1 MSKFRCNVVG
11 AAMAALLCANSAGAQ
26 LLPGV
31 SLPPIQVPLA
41 QPVGNVPIAGPVVE
55 QVLGTREAQQAI
67 RPSLNRVAGL
77 PPRIAEAGAPTLLE
91 LRRLRHRLLIRENR
105 NLLEADDRGQPVRRG
120 VVILV
125 DPDPISLQLAARA
138 GFRFLGDD
146 RNADLGM
153 RVVQL
158 NVPAGMTARSG
169 LRLLQRI
176 APRLASDFDHLFEP
190 AGGALGRLHAALAA
204 SSVSAGG
211 RVLGM
216 IDGGVA
222 SHPSLAAA
230 SIEQNGFAGS
240 PQPTGHGTAVASLLV
255 GRHGPFSGAA
265 TGAQLYVADVYG
277 GSSAAGSAATLVKA
291 LAWLASKRAQVINIS
306 LVGPPNKVVARAIQR
321 VQGRGIQLV
330 AAVGNDGP
338 AAPPQYPAS
347 YAGVIAITAVDG
359 RGRALPEAG
368 KALHLDFAAPGADL
382 AAALPGNGYA
392 RVRGTSFAAPLAA
405 ARLLATGSP
414 ARLAGEARPG
424 RGRVG
429 RGIVCADCGI
439 APRKVGAK

>member
-1 MSKFRCNVVG
+1 MSKFPRNLVSAV
-11 AAMAALLCANSAGAQ
+11 MAALLCASSAGAQ
-26 LLPGV
+26 LLPRV
-31 SLPPIQVPLA
+31 SLPQVQGLPLPIGKVP
-41 QPVGNVPIAGPVVE
+41 VAGPVAE

-67 RPSLNRVAGL
+67 RPSLNQVTGL
-77 PPRIAEAGAPTLLE
+77 PPRIAEAGAATLLE
-91 LRRLRHRLLIRENR
+91 VRKMRHRLLIRENR

-125 DPDPISLQLAARA
+125 DPDPVSLRLAGRA
-138 GFRFLGDD
+138 GFRLLSDD
-146 RNADLGM
+146 RNAELGI

-158 NVPAGMTARSG
+158 NVPTGMNARSG

-176 APRLASDFDHLFEP
+176 APRASADFDHLFEP
-190 AGGALGRLHAALAA
+190 AGGSLSPLHAALAA
-204 SSVSAGG
+204 SSVSARGG
-211 RVLGM
+211 ILGM

-222 SHPSLAAA
+222 SHPSLVAA
-230 SIEQNGFAGS
+230 SIEQNGFAGR

-255 GRHGPFSGAA
+255 GRQGPFSGAA
-265 TGAQLYVADVYG
+265 AGARLYVADVYG
-277 GSSAAGSAATLVKA
+277 GSTAAGSAATLVRA
-291 LAWLASKRAQVINIS
+291 LAWLAGKRAQVINIS

-347 YAGVIAITAVDG
+347 YTGVLAITAVDG

-382 AAALPGNGYA
+382 AAALPGTGYA

-405 ARLLATGSP
+405 ARLLATGSS
-414 ARLAGEARPG
+414 ARLASEARPG

-429 RGIVCADCGI
+429 RGIVCGQCAVP
-439 APRKVGAK
+439 PRRVGAR

>member
-1 MSKFRCNVVG
+1 MSKFRRNLLS
-11 AAMAALLCANSAGAQ
+11 AAMAALLCATSASAQ

-31 SLPPIQVPLA
+31 SLPQVQLPSL
-41 QPVGNVPIAGPVVE
+41 PVGNVPVAGEVVE
-55 QVLGTREAQQAI
+55 QVLGTREAEQAI

-77 PPRIAEAGAPTLLE
+77 PPRIAEAGAATLLE
-91 LRRLRHRLLIRENR
+91 LRRQRHQLLIRQNR
-105 NLLEADDRGQPVRRG
+105 KLLEADDRGQPVRRG
-120 VVILV
+120 VVLVV
-125 DPDPISLQLAARA
+125 DPDPISLQLADRA
-138 GFRFLGDD
+138 GFRLVGDD
-146 RNADLGM
+146 RNADLGI

-158 NVPAGMTARSG
+158 SVPGGMNARSG

-176 APRLASDFDHLFEP
+176 APRLSADFDHLFEP
-190 AGGALGRLHAALAA
+190 AGGSLAPLHAALAA
-204 SSVSAGG
+204 SGVTARGG
-211 RVLGM
+211 VLGM

-255 GRHGPFSGAA
+255 GRQGPFSGAA
-265 TGAQLYVADVYG
+265 AGAQLYVADVYG
-277 GSSAAGSAATLVKA
+277 GSSAAGSAATVVKA
-291 LAWLASKRAQVINIS
+291 LAWLAGKRAQVINIS
-306 LVGPPNKVVARAIQR
+306 LVGPPNKVVAHAIQR

-347 YAGVIAITAVDG
+347 YAGVIAVTGVDG

-368 KALHLDFAAPGADL
+368 KPLHLDFAAPGADL
-382 AAALPGNGYA
+382 AAALPGKGYA

-414 ARLAGEARPG
+414 VRLASEARPG
-424 RGRVG
+424 RGRIG
-429 RGIVCADCGI
+429 RGIVCGDCGI
-439 APRKVGAK
+439 PPRRVGAK